1 MNVRE
6 KVSLLPHLP
15 GVYRFLNSEGEVIYV
30 GKAKDLHRR
39 VSQYFRPP
47 ESLDRKT
54 RVMVGKIC
62 DMMFAVV
69 ETEQDALLLE
79 NNLIKKLQPRYN
91 ILLKDSKTYPW
102 IVVKKEPYPRVML
115 TRRLTK
121 DGSRYFGPYSN
132 ASYAH
137 AMLELIAQLYPL
149 RTCKMRL
156 TDDAIAAGK
165 FKVCLNAHLG
175 RCSAPCVGRVSRED
189 YDAMISAVETLLSGG
204 ARGLIKENRE
214 KMADAAARLDYEHAQ
229 VYKERAMLLERH
241 YSKSAI
247 VNQTMSDTD
256 VFSIVSEGQEH
267 FCNFLRIREGCVV
280 QSFNMELEARIEEPR
295 EEVLAAFMAEMISK
309 FGALSK
315 EVVVPFA
322 PGGEFTGVEVTV
334 PQKGNKMEL
343 LRLSQKNAGALKV
356 EKYRHE
362 EKVNPDEY
370 NMRVM
375 ESLKRDLGMQDLPH
389 HIECFDNSNIQGT
402 NPVASCVVFRECR
415 PSKKDYRHFNI
426 KTVVGAND
434 YASMK
439 EVVNRRYSRL
449 LAEGEPLP
457 QLIVIDGGRGQLH
470 FAMEALHE
478 LGIADKVCAV
488 GLAKRLEEIIRPG
501 DPYPL
506 FLDKNSTSLKVLMQI
521 RDEAHRFGITHHRNL
536 RSKSQIGSQLAE
548 IPGVGEATAAR
559 LLTRFKSVKRIK
571 EASLNDLEEVVGRKV
586 AANVYDY
593 FNEEN
598 R

>member
-1 MNVRE
+1 M
-6 KVSLLPHLP
+6 
-15 GVYRFLNSEGEVIYV
+15 YRFLNSEGEVIYV

-54 RVMVGKIC
+54 RVMVGKIA

-69 ETEQDALLLE
+69 GSEEDALLLE

-156 TDDAIAAGK
+156 SDEAIAKGK

-175 RCSAPCVGRVSRED
+175 RCSAPCVGRISHED
-189 YDAMISAVETLLSGG
+189 YDALITAVETLLSGG
-204 ARGLIKENRE
+204 ARGLIRDNRE
-214 KMADAAARLDYEHAQ
+214 QMAAAAARLEYEQAQ
-229 VYKERAMLLERH
+229 VFKERALLLERH

-247 VNQTMSDTD
+247 VNQTMNDTD
-256 VFSIVSEGQEH
+256 VFSMVSEGQEH

-280 QSFNMELEARIEEPR
+280 QSFNMELEARIEEPE

-322 PGGEFTGVEVTV
+322 PGGEFEGVEVTV
-334 PQKGNKMEL
+334 PQRGQKLEL
-343 LRLSQKNAGALKV
+343 LRLSQKNAGALKA

-362 EKVNPDEY
+362 ERVNPDEY
-370 NMRVM
+370 NQRVM
-375 ESLKRDLGMQDLPH
+375 EALQRDLGMKELPR

-402 NPVASCVVFRECR
+402 NPVASCVVFRDAH
-415 PSKKDYRHFNI
+415 PYKKDYRHFNI

-449 LAEGEPLP
+449 MAEGQELP
-457 QLIVIDGGRGQLH
+457 QLVVIDGGRGQLH

-478 LGIADKVCAV
+478 LGIADRVCAV
-488 GLAKRLEEIIRPG
+488 GLAKRLEEVIRPG

-548 IPGVGEATAAR
+548 IRGVGEATAAK
-559 LLTRFKSVKRIK
+559 LLARFKSVKRVK
-571 EASLNDLEEVVGRKV
+571 EASLSDLEDVVGKSLATKV
-586 AANVYDY
+586 YSY
-593 FNEEN
+593 FHDEA
-598 R
+598 

>member
-1 MNVRE
+1 M
-6 KVSLLPHLP
+6 
-15 GVYRFLNSEGEVIYV
+15 YRFLNSEGEVIYV

-54 RVMVGKIC
+54 RVMVGKIA

-69 ETEQDALLLE
+69 GSEEDALLLE

-156 TDDAIAAGK
+156 SDEAIAKGK

-175 RCSAPCVGRVSRED
+175 RCSAPCVGRISHED
-189 YDAMISAVETLLSGG
+189 YDALITAVETLLSGG
-204 ARGLIKENRE
+204 ARGLIRDNRE
-214 KMADAAARLDYEHAQ
+214 QMAAAAARLEYEQAQ
-229 VYKERAMLLERH
+229 VFKERALLLERH

-247 VNQTMSDTD
+247 VNQTMNDTD
-256 VFSIVSEGQEH
+256 VFSMVSEGQEH

-280 QSFNMELEARIEEPR
+280 QSFNMELEARIEEPE

-322 PGGEFTGVEVTV
+322 PGGEFEGVEVTV
-334 PQKGNKMEL
+334 PQRGQKLEL
-343 LRLSQKNAGALKV
+343 LRLSQKNAGALKA

-362 EKVNPDEY
+362 ERVNPDEY
-370 NMRVM
+370 NQRVM
-375 ESLKRDLGMQDLPH
+375 EALQRDLGMKELPR

-402 NPVASCVVFRECR
+402 NPVASCVVFRDAH
-415 PSKKDYRHFNI
+415 PYKKDYRHFNI

-449 LAEGEPLP
+449 MAEGQELP
-457 QLIVIDGGRGQLH
+457 QLVVIDGGRGQLH

-478 LGIADKVCAV
+478 LGIADRVCAV
-488 GLAKRLEEIIRPG
+488 GLAKRLEEVIRPG

-548 IPGVGEATAAR
+548 IRGVGEATAAK
-559 LLTRFKSVKRIK
+559 LLARFKSVKRVK
-571 EASLNDLEEVVGRKV
+571 EASLSDLEEVVGKSLAAKV
-586 AANVYDY
+586 YSY
-593 FNEEN
+593 FHDEA
-598 R
+598 

>member
-6 KVSLLPHLP
+6 KVSLLPHSP
-15 GVYRFLNSEGEVIYV
+15 GVYRFFNGDGEVIYV

-54 RVMVGKIC
+54 RVMVSKIA

-69 ETEQDALLLE
+69 ESEEDALLLE

-102 IVVKKEPYPRVML
+102 IVIKKEPFPRVML
-115 TRRLTK
+115 TRRLVK
-121 DGSRYFGPYSN
+121 DGSRFFGPYSS
-132 ASYAH
+132 ATYAH
-137 AMLELIAQLYPL
+137 SMLDLIASLYPL
-149 RTCKMRL
+149 RNCKLRL
-156 TDDAIAAGK
+156 SEEGIAAGK

-175 RCSAPCVGRVSRED
+175 RCCAPCVGTTSKAA
-189 YDAMISAVETLLSGG
+189 YDEMIAQIETLLGG
-204 ARGLIKENRE
+204 GVRGLIRENKE
-214 KMADAAARLDYEHAQ
+214 KMAAAAAELRFEDAQ
-229 VYKERAMLLERH
+229 VYKERVALLEKH

-247 VNQTMSDTD
+247 VNQTMNDTD
-256 VFSIVSEGQEH
+256 IFSIVSEGEEH
-267 FCNFLRIREGCVV
+267 FCNFMRIREGCVV
-280 QSFNMELEARIEEPR
+280 QSFNMELEAKIEESP
-295 EEVLAAFMAEMISK
+295 EEVLAAFIAEMISK

-322 PGGEFTGVEVTV
+322 PAAEFDGVDIVV
-334 PQKGNKMEL
+334 PQRGAKLEL
-343 LRLSQKNAGALKV
+343 LKLSQKNAGALKV

-362 EKVNPDEY
+362 EKVNPEEY
-370 NMRVM
+370 NEKVM
-375 ESLKRDLGMQDLPH
+375 LALQRDLGMRDLPQ

-402 NPVASCVVFRECR
+402 NPVASCVVFKNAR

-457 QLIVIDGGRGQLH
+457 QLIVIDGGKGQLH
-470 FAMEALHE
+470 FALEALRE
-478 LGIADKVCAV
+478 LGLADQLCVI
-488 GLAKRLEEIIRPG
+488 GLAKRLEEVIRPG

-506 FLDKNSTSLKVLMQI
+506 FLDKNSSSLKVLMQI
-521 RDEAHRFGITHHRNL
+521 RDEAHRFGITHHRAR

-548 IPGVGEATAAR
+548 IKGVGDVTAAK
-559 LLTRFKSVKRIK
+559 LLRHFKSVAKVK
-571 EASLNDLEEVVGRKV
+571 KATLEELEQVVGKS
-586 AANVYDY
+586 AAARVRNHFD
-593 FNEEN
+593 NEAQ
-598 R
+598 

>member
-1 MNVRE
+1 M
-6 KVSLLPHLP
+6 
-15 GVYRFLNSEGEVIYV
+15 YRFLNSEGEVIYV

-54 RVMVGKIC
+54 RVMVGKIA

-69 ETEQDALLLE
+69 GSEEDALLLE

-156 TDDAIAAGK
+156 SDEAIAKGK

-175 RCSAPCVGRVSRED
+175 RCSAPCVGRISHED
-189 YDAMISAVETLLSGG
+189 YDALITAVETLLSGG
-204 ARGLIKENRE
+204 ARGLIRDNRE
-214 KMADAAARLDYEHAQ
+214 QMAAAAARLEYEQAQ
-229 VYKERAMLLERH
+229 VFKERALLLERH

-247 VNQTMSDTD
+247 VNQTMNDTD
-256 VFSIVSEGQEH
+256 VFSMVSEGQEH

-280 QSFNMELEARIEEPR
+280 QSFNMELEARIEEPE

-322 PGGEFTGVEVTV
+322 PGGEFEGVEVTV
-334 PQKGNKMEL
+334 PQRGQKLEL
-343 LRLSQKNAGALKV
+343 LRLSQKNAGALKA

-362 EKVNPDEY
+362 ERVNPDEY
-370 NMRVM
+370 NQRVM
-375 ESLKRDLGMQDLPH
+375 EALQRDLGMKELPR

-402 NPVASCVVFRECR
+402 NPVASCVVFRDAH
-415 PSKKDYRHFNI
+415 PYKKDYRHFNI

-449 LAEGEPLP
+449 MAEGQELP
-457 QLIVIDGGRGQLH
+457 QLVVIDGGRGQLH

-478 LGIADKVCAV
+478 LGIADRVCAV
-488 GLAKRLEEIIRPG
+488 GLAKRLEEVIRPG

-548 IPGVGEATAAR
+548 IRGVGEATAAK
-559 LLTRFKSVKRIK
+559 LLARFKSVKRVK
-571 EASLNDLEEVVGRKV
+571 EASLSDLEEVVGKSLATKV
-586 AANVYDY
+586 YSY
-593 FNEEN
+593 FHDEA
-598 R
+598 

>member
-6 KVSLLPHLP
+6 KVSLLPHSP

-204 ARGLIKENRE
+204 ARGLIRENRE

-593 FNEEN
+593 FNEES

>member
-6 KVSLLPHLP
+6 KVSLLPHSP

-54 RVMVGKIC
+54 RVMVSKIS

-115 TRRLTK
+115 TRRLAK

-175 RCSAPCVGRVSRED
+175 RCSAPCVGRISRED

-204 ARGLIKENRE
+204 ARGLIRENRE
-214 KMADAAARLDYEHAQ
+214 KMADAAARLDYENAQ

-375 ESLKRDLGMQDLPH
+375 EALKRDLGMQDLPH

-449 LAEGEPLP
+449 LAEGESLP

-536 RSKSQIGSQLAE
+536 SSKSQIGSQLAE
-548 IPGVGEATAAR
+548 IPLVGEATAAR

-571 EASLNDLEEVVGRKV
+571 EASLHDLEEVVGKKV
-586 AANVYDY
+586 AANVYAY

>member
-6 KVSLLPHLP
+6 KVSLLPHSP

-149 RTCKMRL
+149 RTCKMCL

-322 PGGEFTGVEVTV
+322 PGGEFPGVEVTV

>member
-6 KVSLLPHLP
+6 KVSLLPHSP

-115 TRRLTK
+115 TRHLAK

-156 TDDAIAAGK
+156 ADDAIAAGK

-175 RCSAPCVGRVSRED
+175 RCSAPCVGRISRDD
-189 YDAMISAVETLLSGG
+189 YDAMISAVETLLAGG
-204 ARGLIKENRE
+204 ARGLIRENRE

-280 QSFNMELEARIEEPR
+280 QSFNMELEARIEEPQ

-375 ESLKRDLGMQDLPH
+375 EALKRDLGMQDLPH

-571 EASLNDLEEVVGRKV
+571 EASLNDLEEVVGKKV

-593 FNEEN
+593 FNEGN

>member
-6 KVSLLPHLP
+6 KVSLLPHSP

-115 TRRLTK
+115 TRHLAK

-156 TDDAIAAGK
+156 EEDAIAAGK

-175 RCSAPCVGRVSRED
+175 RCSAPCVGRISRDD
-189 YDAMISAVETLLSGG
+189 YDAMISAVETLLAGG
-204 ARGLIKENRE
+204 ARGLIRENRE

-280 QSFNMELEARIEEPR
+280 QSFNMELEARIEEPQ

-375 ESLKRDLGMQDLPH
+375 EALKRDLGMQDLPH

-571 EASLNDLEEVVGRKV
+571 EASLNDLEEVVGKKV

-593 FNEEN
+593 FNEGN

>member
-1 MNVRE
+1 
-6 KVSLLPHLP
+6 
-15 GVYRFLNSEGEVIYV
+15 VYRFLNSEGEVIYV

-54 RVMVGKIC
+54 RVMVGKIA

-69 ETEQDALLLE
+69 GSEEDALLLE

-102 IVVKKEPYPRVML
+102 IVIKKEPYPRVML

-121 DGSRYFGPYSN
+121 DGSRYFGPYSS
-132 ASYAH
+132 ATYAH

-156 TDDAIAAGK
+156 SDEAIAKGK

-175 RCSAPCVGRVSRED
+175 RCSAPCVGRISRED

-204 ARGLIKENRE
+204 VRGLIRDNRE
-214 KMADAAARLDYEHAQ
+214 QMAAAAARLEYEQAQ
-229 VYKERAMLLERH
+229 VFKERALLLERH
-241 YSKSAI
+241 YSKSTI
-247 VNQTMSDTD
+247 VNQTMIDTD
-256 VFSIVSEGQEH
+256 VFSMVSEGQEH

-280 QSFNMELEARIEEPR
+280 QSFNMELEARIEEPE

-309 FGALSK
+309 FGPLSK

-322 PGGEFTGVEVTV
+322 PGGEFEGVEVTV
-334 PQKGNKMEL
+334 PQRGQKLEL
-343 LRLSQKNAGALKV
+343 LRLSQKNAGALKA

-362 EKVNPDEY
+362 ERVNPDEY
-370 NMRVM
+370 NQRVM
-375 ESLKRDLGMQDLPH
+375 EALQRDLGMKELPR

-402 NPVASCVVFRECR
+402 NPVASCVVFRDAH
-415 PSKKDYRHFNI
+415 PYKKDYRHFNI

-449 LAEGEPLP
+449 MAEGQELP
-457 QLIVIDGGRGQLH
+457 QLVVIDGGRGQLH

-478 LGIADKVCAV
+478 LGIADRVCAV
-488 GLAKRLEEIIRPG
+488 GLAKRLEEVILPG

-548 IPGVGEATAAR
+548 IRGVGEATAAK
-559 LLTRFKSVKRIK
+559 LLARFKSVKRVK
-571 EASLNDLEEVVGRKV
+571 EASLSDLEEVVGKSQATKV
-586 AANVYDY
+586 YNY
-593 FNEEN
+593 FHDEA
-598 R
+598 

>member
-6 KVSLLPHLP
+6 KVSLLPHSP

-175 RCSAPCVGRVSRED
+175 RCSAPCVGRVSGED

-204 ARGLIKENRE
+204 ARGLIRENRE

-322 PGGEFTGVEVTV
+322 PGGEFTGVEVIV

-375 ESLKRDLGMQDLPH
+375 ESLKRDLGMQDLPR

>member
-1 MNVRE
+1 M
-6 KVSLLPHLP
+6 
-15 GVYRFLNSEGEVIYV
+15 YRFLNSEGEVIYV

-54 RVMVGKIC
+54 RVMVGKIA

-69 ETEQDALLLE
+69 GSEEDALLLE

-102 IVVKKEPYPRVML
+102 IVIKKEPYPRVML

-121 DGSRYFGPYSN
+121 DGSRYFGPYSS
-132 ASYAH
+132 ATYAH

-156 TDDAIAAGK
+156 SDEAIAKGK

-175 RCSAPCVGRVSRED
+175 RCSAPCVGRISRED

-204 ARGLIKENRE
+204 VRGLIRDNRE
-214 KMADAAARLDYEHAQ
+214 QMAAAAARLEYEQAQ
-229 VYKERAMLLERH
+229 VFKERALLLERH
-241 YSKSAI
+241 YSKSTI
-247 VNQTMSDTD
+247 VNQTMIDTD
-256 VFSIVSEGQEH
+256 VFSMVSEGQEH

-280 QSFNMELEARIEEPR
+280 QSFNMELEARIEEPE

-309 FGALSK
+309 FGPLSK

-322 PGGEFTGVEVTV
+322 PGGEFEGVEVTV
-334 PQKGNKMEL
+334 PQRGQKLEL
-343 LRLSQKNAGALKV
+343 LRLSQKNAGALKA

-362 EKVNPDEY
+362 ERVNPDEY
-370 NMRVM
+370 NQRVM
-375 ESLKRDLGMQDLPH
+375 EALQRDLGMKELPR

-402 NPVASCVVFRECR
+402 NPVASCVVFRDAH
-415 PSKKDYRHFNI
+415 PYKKDYRHFNI

-449 LAEGEPLP
+449 MAEGQELP
-457 QLIVIDGGRGQLH
+457 QLVVIDGGRGQLH

-478 LGIADKVCAV
+478 LGIADRVCAV
-488 GLAKRLEEIIRPG
+488 GLAKRLEEVILPG

-548 IPGVGEATAAR
+548 IRGVGEATAAK
-559 LLTRFKSVKRIK
+559 LLARFKSVKRVK
-571 EASLNDLEEVVGRKV
+571 EASLSDLEEVVGKSQATKV
-586 AANVYDY
+586 YNY
-593 FNEEN
+593 FHDEA
-598 R
+598 

>member
-6 KVSLLPHLP
+6 KVSLLPHSP
-15 GVYRFLNSEGEVIYV
+15 GVYRFLDSSGTVIYV

-39 VSQYFRPP
+39 VSQYFRPA

-54 RVMVGKIC
+54 RVMVSKIA

-102 IVVKKEPYPRVML
+102 IVIKKEPFPRVML
-115 TRRLTK
+115 TRRMIK
-121 DGSRYFGPYSN
+121 GGGRYFGPYSN
-132 ASYAH
+132 AGYAH
-137 AMLELIAQLYPL
+137 AMLDLISQLYPL
-149 RTCKMRL
+149 RNCKL
-156 TDDAIAAGK
+156 ALSEESIAKGK
-165 FKVCLNAHLG
+165 FKVCLNAHLN
-175 RCSAPCVGRVSRED
+175 RCCAPCVGTTSKED
-189 YDAMISAVETLLSGG
+189 YDAMIEATEALLGGG
-204 ARGLIKENRE
+204 ARGLIRENRE
-214 KMADAAARLDYEHAQ
+214 KMAQAAADLRFEEAQ
-229 VYKERAMLLERH
+229 VYKDRAELLEKH
-241 YSKSAI
+241 YAKSPI
-247 VNQTMSDTD
+247 VNNTQRDTD
-256 VFSIVSEGQEH
+256 VFSIVSEGEEH
-267 FCNFLRIREGCVV
+267 FCNFMRIREGCVV
-280 QSFNMELEARIEEPR
+280 QSFNLELEARIEEPQ

-309 FGALSK
+309 FGPLSK

-322 PGGEFTGVEVTV
+322 PGGEFAGVEVTV
-334 PQKGNKMEL
+334 PVKGDKMEL
-343 LRLSQKNAGALKV
+343 LRLSTKNAGALKA

-362 EKVNPDEY
+362 EKVNPDEHY
-370 NMRVM
+370 EKVM
-375 ESLKRDLGMQDLPH
+375 QNLQRDLGMQDLPQ

-402 NPVASCVVFRECR
+402 NPVASCVVFKNAR
-415 PSKKDYRHFNI
+415 PSKKDYRHFKI

-449 LAEGEPLP
+449 MAEGESLP

-470 FAMEALHE
+470 FALEALQE
-478 LGIADKVCAV
+478 LGIADKLCVV

-506 FLDKNSTSLKVLMQI
+506 FLDKNSSSLKVLMQI
-521 RDEAHRFGITHHRNL
+521 RDEAHRFGITFHRSL

-548 IPGVGEATAAR
+548 IKGVGEATAAK
-559 LLTRFKSVKRIK
+559 LLSHFKSVKRVR
-571 EASLNDLEEVVGRKV
+571 EASQQDLEAVVGKRL
-586 AANVYDY
+586 AATVYNHFKD
-593 FNEEN
+593 EDK
-598 R
+598 

>member
-6 KVSLLPHLP
+6 KVSLLPHSP

-204 ARGLIKENRE
+204 ARGLIRENRE

-439 EVVNRRYSRL
+439 EVVTRRYSRL

-593 FNEEN
+593 FNEES

>member
-6 KVSLLPHLP
+6 KVSLLPHSP

>member
-6 KVSLLPHLP
+6 KVSLLPHSP

-204 ARGLIKENRE
+204 ARGLIRENRE
-214 KMADAAARLDYEHAQ
+214 KMSDAAARLDYEHAQ

-488 GLAKRLEEIIRPG
+488 GLAKRLEEIIRPC

-571 EASLNDLEEVVGRKV
+571 EASLHDLEEVVGKKV
-586 AANVYDY
+586 AANVYAY

>member
-1 MNVRE
+1 M
-6 KVSLLPHLP
+6 
-15 GVYRFLNSEGEVIYV
+15 YRFLNSEGEVIYV

-47 ESLDRKT
+47 ESLDRNT
-54 RVMVGKIC
+54 RVMVGKIA

-69 ETEQDALLLE
+69 GSEEDALLLE

-156 TDDAIAAGK
+156 SDEAIAKGK

-175 RCSAPCVGRVSRED
+175 RCSAPCVGRISHED
-189 YDAMISAVETLLSGG
+189 YDAMITAVETLLSGG
-204 ARGLIKENRE
+204 ARGLIRDNRE
-214 KMADAAARLDYEHAQ
+214 QMASAAARLEYEQAQ
-229 VYKERAMLLERH
+229 VFKERALLLERH

-247 VNQTMSDTD
+247 VNQTMNDTD
-256 VFSIVSEGQEH
+256 VFSMVSEGQEH

-280 QSFNMELEARIEEPR
+280 QSFNMELEARIEEPE

-322 PGGEFTGVEVTV
+322 PGGEFEGVEVTV
-334 PQKGNKMEL
+334 PQRGQKLEL
-343 LRLSQKNAGALKV
+343 LRLSQKNAGALKA

-362 EKVNPDEY
+362 ERVNPDEY
-370 NMRVM
+370 NQRVM
-375 ESLKRDLGMQDLPH
+375 EALQRDLGMKELPR

-402 NPVASCVVFRECR
+402 NPVASCVVFRDAH
-415 PSKKDYRHFNI
+415 PYKKDYRHFNI

-449 LAEGEPLP
+449 MAEGQELP
-457 QLIVIDGGRGQLH
+457 QLVVIDGGRGQLH

-478 LGIADKVCAV
+478 LGIADRVCAV
-488 GLAKRLEEIIRPG
+488 GLAKRLEEVIRPG

-548 IPGVGEATAAR
+548 IRGVGEATAAK
-559 LLTRFKSVKRIK
+559 LLARFKSVKRVK
-571 EASLNDLEEVVGRKV
+571 EASLPDLEEVVGKSLAAKV
-586 AANVYDY
+586 YIY
-593 FNEEN
+593 FHDEA
-598 R
+598 

>member
-6 KVSLLPHLP
+6 KVSLLPHSP

-189 YDAMISAVETLLSGG
+189 YDVMISAVETLLSGG
-204 ARGLIKENRE
+204 ARGLIRENRE

-247 VNQTMSDTD
+247 VNETMSDTD

-280 QSFNMELEARIEEPR
+280 QSFNMELEARIEEPQ